1 MADYGRKVEFGV
13 FPSPESAKL
22 DEVFQMARAADR
34 HGLDLVGV
42 QDHPYQRRFVDTFVL
57 IGAILERTERIRVFP
72 DVANIPLRTPAMLA
86 KASASL
92 DLLSG
97 GRFELGLGA
106 GSFWDAIEAMGG
118 PRREPADA
126 ALALIEA
133 VQVIRLMW
141 STESSVRYDGRHYRL
156 RGTKPGPPPVHPI
169 GIWLGVGGPRLLD
182 FLGRAADGWVPSSG
196 FVAAERLGDL
206 HRRIDDGA
214 RAAGRDPAVIK
225 RVYNV
230 WGTVTEGPSRGFLQG
245 PVDQWVEQLTA
256 LVVEWGMDT
265 FIFGPAD
272 DPVRQSEV
280 FAAQIAPAVRDAVAG
295 HRGS

>member
-1 MADYGRKVEFGV
+1 M
-13 FPSPESAKL
+13 
-22 DEVFQMARAADR
+22 
-34 HGLDLVGV
+34 
-42 QDHPYQRRFVDTFVL
+42 
-57 IGAILERTERIRVFP
+57 
-72 DVANIPLRTPAMLA
+72 
-86 KASASL
+86 
-92 DLLSG
+92 
-97 GRFELGLGA
+97 
-106 GSFWDAIEAMGG
+106 
-118 PRREPADA
+118 
-126 ALALIEA
+126 
-133 VQVIRLMW
+133 
-141 STESSVRYDGRHYRL
+141 
-156 RGTKPGPPPVHPI
+156 HPI

-256 LVVEWGMDT
+256 LVVESGMDT

-280 FAAQIAPAVRDAVAG
+280 FAAQVAPAVRDAVAG